1 MASITTIL
9 GTDSVSSSRIVLNN
23 IAALNGELANIASL
37 FNTTSQTL
45 SLTGQ
50 ITGGSLSIT
59 NSGIEAFKV
68 NNTEVISNVSATF
81 TKEVVLNNALI
92 HSVYYNA
99 PTLPLAEAYTYT
111 TYVLD
116 ANVLN
121 TTNLLA
127 AADNGQEI
135 TLIANGGTIVIDNTN
150 IAGVVANIS
159 IADGGS
165 VTLRYIANISKFFV
179 IASYGTNLPY
189 TPVI

>member
-23 IAALNGELANIASL
+23 NFAALNGELANIASL

-81 TKEVVLNNALI
+81 TKEVVLGNALI
-92 HSVYYNA
+92 HSVYDNA
-99 PTLPLAEAYTYT
+99 ISLPLALAYDKT
-111 TYVLD
+111 TYVLN
-116 ANVLN
+116 AIVLS
-121 TTNLLA
+121 TTILLA
-127 AADNGQEI
+127 AADEGQEI
-135 TLIANGGTIVIDNTN
+135 TLIAEGGSITLDKTN
-150 IAGVVANIS
+150 IVGPSQNVVILQNGS
-159 IADGGS
+159 I
-165 VTLRYIANISKFFV
+165 TLRYISGNFYIVSAVRCTIT
-179 IASYGTNLPY
+179 Y
-189 TPVI
+189 